1 MIKPTETPTKLR
13 GNTSKDWPSHPY
25 NELIEETCTDEEFT
39 LEEFFYAY
47 SWLNESLSSSLKHRT
62 LPLPHSESDVEI
74 HNGSSFLASPL
85 EEPHS
90 SYLTWYSSSWE
101 VLDVK
106 VFHCHLVT
114 TRPCQSGLTHQ
125 GFLHLTKSIYF
136 SSIEGDI
143 SRRGLSDIH
152 NFWIEKIVISADR
165 GFSWI
170 Y

>member
-1 MIKPTETPTKLR
+1 MEKLPKILCEAHGQIKSLDWLFRIRQIAIYLFNET
-13 GNTSKDWPSHPY
+13 
-25 NELIEETCTDEEFT
+25 
-39 LEEFFYAY
+39 
-47 SWLNESLSSSLKHRT
+47 LSSSPKHRT
-62 LPLPHSESDVEI
+62 LPLPHWEWDLQI
-74 HNGSSFLASPL
+74 HNESSFSASPL

-101 VLDVK
+101 VLKVK

-143 SRRGLSDIH
+143 SRGGLSDIH
-152 NFWIEKIVISADR
+152 SFWIEKIVMSVDQE
-165 GFSWI
+165 SN
-170 Y
+170 